1 MAEAQG
7 ITCLQPLRSAPLER
21 APAPSPQSHRPQ
33 AAPTPSKETGGSKSS
48 SVAGCF
54 SAPTC
59 AFLPPCSQIHSE
71 RHGFSSG
78 SGPARGDGG
87 IGQFQWPCACVGEN
101 QNASRERERG
111 LPDLMRLF
119 ARFCRKKK
127 RLVCSEGRRNLGRE
141 FLASGGGRGMV
152 SPMPW
157 TTVRIFRSG
166 PRERCVS
173 EAFVPCPVVPV
184 IYTNIGRVRPS
195 I

>member
-119 ARFCRKKK
+119 ARFCREKKVGLFGGK
-127 RLVCSEGRRNLGRE
+127 TQSWERILGLRWWPWYGISHALDNRENLQ
-141 FLASGGGRGMV
+141 
-152 SPMPW
+152 
-157 TTVRIFRSG
+157 
-166 PRERCVS
+166 
-173 EAFVPCPVVPV
+173 
-184 IYTNIGRVRPS
+184 VRPS
-195 I
+195 